1 MLSVKGT
8 YENGTVRLDREILS
22 RKKAKVIITFLDE
35 DPEADKNRLA
45 AGDFSFLA
53 SREKTKRFK
62 GSISDSIIDD
72 RRTER

>member
-8 YENGTVRLDREILS
+8 YENGTIKLDREILS
-22 RKKAKVIITFLDE
+22 RKKAKVIITFLD
-35 DPEADKNRLA
+35 DDSEADKNRLGA
-45 AGDFSFLA
+45 RDFSFLA

-72 RRTER
+72 RRIEG